1 MRDNYLFKILKLAEV
16 QQLNRFKLAE
26 VKEDVQIR
34 GWQQFDVEKNGKK
47 CDNYH
52 NDHVELDRQSERLK
66 TNGNIELL
74 LFTEDEEDD
83 ELGNDDIAN
92 EVEEEGLK
100 SYKAVNIECKSN
112 KRCSSEFLSINNNR
126 NYKEDENKHNRNIT
140 NNNFITMLD
149 PLSEDIQEEP

>member
-1 MRDNYLFKILKLAEV
+1 
-16 QQLNRFKLAE
+16 
-26 VKEDVQIR
+26 
-34 GWQQFDVEKNGKK
+34 
-47 CDNYH
+47 
-52 NDHVELDRQSERLK
+52 
-66 TNGNIELL
+66 LL

-126 NYKEDENKHNRNIT
+126 NYKEDDNKYHRNNT